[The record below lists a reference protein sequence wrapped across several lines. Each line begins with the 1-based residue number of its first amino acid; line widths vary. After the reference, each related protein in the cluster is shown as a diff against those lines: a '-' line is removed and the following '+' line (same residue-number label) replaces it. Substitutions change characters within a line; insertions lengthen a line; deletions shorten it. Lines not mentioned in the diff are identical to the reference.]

1 MTRKANE
8 IVLLNWRFVLKI
20 YFNICLCIETGRMES
35 TGVHWAFQTIHF
47 TLFNHCELLL
57 RSSRIPLLEFLHLI
71 SIFPIPNLEII
82 LIFHTCLFDVKN
94 FHDCFRK
101 TFVRKIIYVNW
112 VGNYDV
118 KKKINK
124 GHLRSTNK
132 KRNIHNVSTCRDL
145 LFDEYIC
152 FNGTYPITY
161 NL

>member
-71 SIFPIPNLEII
+71 SIFPSKFGNHF
-82 LIFHTCLFDVKN
+82 IFHTCLFDVKN

-112 VGNYDV
+112 VVNYDV
-118 KKKINK
+118 KKKSIRATYVSRTK
-124 GHLRSTNK
+124 KDIFTMSLPAAICYLTN
-132 KRNIHNVSTCRDL
+132 ISVLMAH
-145 LFDEYIC
+145 I
-152 FNGTYPITY
+152 P
-161 NL
+161 